1 MRQNSLFP
9 RRGLAV
15 VLPLVSCLAIASA
28 PRAMAADV
36 PLDVSRLEAVHVEV
50 TAVEYEG
57 HAAVRVVEAAGP
69 EADHTLASVPGIS
82 FRDGTIELDVAGK
95 PRQGAFGAARGFVG
109 VAFRVQKSPLR
120 YECFY
125 LRPTNGRADDQLR
138 RNHTTQYVSEPD
150 YPWYRLRKETPGVY
164 ESYVDLVPGEW
175 TKMKIVVSGTD
186 AQLYVN
192 GAEQPCLIVKDLK
205 LGDSEG
211 SIALWIGPGTEA
223 YFSNLRITK

>member
-1 MRQNSLFP
+1 MRQNPSFA
-9 RRGLAV
+9 RHGLAV
-15 VLPLVSCLAIASA
+15 ALPLASCITLVSP
-28 PRAMAADV
+28 PRAMAAEL
-36 PLDVSRLEAVHVEV
+36 PLDGSRLEAVHVEV
-50 TAVEYEG
+50 SAVEYKG
-57 HAAVRVVEAAGP
+57 HAAVRVVEAPGP
-69 EADHTLASVPGIS
+69 EAEHTLAIVPGMS
-82 FRDGTIELDVAGK
+82 FRDGTIELDVAGT

-109 VAFRVQKSPLR
+109 VAFRVQKNPLR

-186 AQLYVN
+186 AQLHVN

-205 LGDSEG
+205 LGDPEG
-211 SIALWIGPGTEA
+211 GIALWIGPGTEA
-223 YFSNLRITK
+223 YFSNLRITQ